1 MFFYLMFLIIFSKND
16 STFLDNPNFKTEKL
30 TDEEAYAI
38 ITHPIYSDIYSQKK
52 KNERKFLEIKTGVS
66 LKQFKQNTG
75 NVVTIGAQNIF
86 PTIFFNGTVWLL
98 DWIGITSSWERGHL
112 FTSGERAPG
121 QSALI
126 MPTWFNIG
134 GKIRYNFD
142 KRDGSSYLAL
152 KMMYHEHRFPV
163 TTQNLMPTLKF
174 TNGFSLGA
182 QRSFALN
189 PRFGFD
195 FNFDFILLDK
205 IEYGNGDLYKQGDF
219 KDLSGLAYS
228 FVVDFYG
235 SVIDRYGLK
244 TMITVGY
251 SLSLYSIPLAIDQ
264 LGVIYNSTPGGESVK
279 KNFQQIY
286 QGLHLTF
293 TARI

>member
-1 MFFYLMFLIIFSKND
+1 MFYYLLFILIFSENT
-16 STFLDNPNFKTEKL
+16 SSLQNLKTSEADKL
-30 TDEEAYAI
+30 NDEEAYAI

-52 KNERKFLEIKTGVS
+52 KNERKFLEVKTGVS

-75 NVVTIGAQNIF
+75 NVVTIGAHNIF
-86 PTIFFNGTVWLL
+86 PTIFFNGTIWIM

-112 FTSGERAPG
+112 FTSGNTNVN

-126 MPTWFNIG
+126 MPTWFNVG

-152 KMMYHEHRFPV
+152 KFMYHEHKFPV
-163 TTQNLMPTLKF
+163 NTGGLMPSLKF
-174 TNGFSLGA
+174 ASGYSLGA

-195 FNFDFILLDK
+195 FNFDFILLK
-205 IEYGNGDLYKQGDF
+205 SIEYGNAYHEDSFNDLT
-219 KDLSGLAYS
+219 GLAYT
-228 FVVDFYG
+228 FIVDFYG
-235 SVIDRYGLK
+235 SVIDKSGLK

-251 SLSLYSIPLAIDQ
+251 SLSLYSVPLTASQ
-264 LGVIYNSTPGGESVK
+264 LEVIYIKSEEGEPVK